1 MIQPQAYWQ
10 EFECPSSAHT
20 AYVSGGLVVLVLYAT
35 IAVRMLVTGAGL
47 AGVSLKINFFDWGH
61 DEHHLARDRH
71 VLSQNINR
79 CVYVCVCVCVC
90 VCGVCVVCVPCQWR
104 HHGCVCRGSPKY
116 WPIVGVLKLVAV
128 FVTTLTFSDDVVAAL
143 LVRRH
148 ACASRWVR
156 RPPDGSVCGH
166 RLW

>member
-79 CVYVCVCVCVC
+79 CVCVF
-90 VCGVCVVCVPCQWR
+90 
-104 HHGCVCRGSPKY
+104 HGPTEASSPQNGGLGA
-116 WPIVGVLKLVAV
+116 WL
-128 FVTTLTFSDDVVAAL
+128 DVN
-143 LVRRH
+143 
-148 ACASRWVR
+148 
-156 RPPDGSVCGH
+156 G
-166 RLW
+166 

>member
-90 VCGVCVVCVPCQWR
+90 VWCVRGVCAVPMASSWLCVPRQPQVLAHCRRAETGRCVR
-104 HHGCVCRGSPKY
+104 HD
-116 WPIVGVLKLVAV
+116 ADV
-128 FVTTLTFSDDVVAAL
+128 F
-143 LVRRH
+143 R
-148 ACASRWVR
+148 
-156 RPPDGSVCGH
+156 
-166 RLW
+166 

>member
-79 CVYVCVCVCVC
+79 CV
-90 VCGVCVVCVPCQWR
+90 CGVCVVCVPLPMTSSWLCVPRQPQVLAHCRRAETGRCVR
-104 HHGCVCRGSPKY
+104 HD
-116 WPIVGVLKLVAV
+116 ADV
-128 FVTTLTFSDDVVAAL
+128 F
-143 LVRRH
+143 R
-148 ACASRWVR
+148 
-156 RPPDGSVCGH
+156 
-166 RLW
+166 